1 LALTALILS
10 ACGGGAE
17 SGDAQ
22 QTGGGDGDD
31 TSLSSVSA
39 EDKGTLEYG
48 TPATGSVANGAA
60 HSYQFTG
67 ASGENILVRIEATGS
82 TFYSPYVFLYG
93 PDDVLIANMDTEQ
106 SNRSKRL
113 EQALTADGT
122 YSIVVQPVNDI
133 GAGGYSVRVE
143 LQTE

>member
-1 LALTALILS
+1 MGIQARKIITNNRKHAILWYRLALLLALTALILS

-22 QTGGGDGDD
+22 QTGSGDGDD

-67 ASGENILVRIEATGS
+67 ASGENILVRIEATGI
-82 TFYSPYVFLYG
+82 TF
-93 PDDVLIANMDTEQ
+93 
-106 SNRSKRL
+106 
-113 EQALTADGT
+113 
-122 YSIVVQPVNDI
+122 
-133 GAGGYSVRVE
+133 
-143 LQTE
+143 